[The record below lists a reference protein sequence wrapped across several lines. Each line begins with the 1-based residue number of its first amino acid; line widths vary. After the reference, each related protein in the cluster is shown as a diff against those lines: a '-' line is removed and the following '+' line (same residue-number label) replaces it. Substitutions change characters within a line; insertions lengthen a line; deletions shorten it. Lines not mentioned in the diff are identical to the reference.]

1 MQCIAQRSPVESRHC
16 PATVMRTRCSLVRS
30 PSSAFPLTVLARGT
44 EGNYMRKLSLVGV
57 AGLFL
62 FSLSACSS
70 SSETTDTTVVVETA
84 SYPVTVGDLTLESQP
99 MRIVSLSPSA
109 TEMLY
114 AIGAGAQVVA
124 VDDYSNYPAE
134 AAALGTMLSG
144 FEPNV
149 EAIAG
154 FTPDLVVI
162 AYDPSN
168 LVEQLNALS
177 IPVFIASAAVSID
190 NVYEQIE
197 QLGVLTG
204 HAAES
209 LQLSSQLQTDIEAAV
224 AGITLPAEPLS
235 YYHELDNTL
244 FSVTSNTFI
253 GQVYALFGL
262 RNIADNVEA
271 GNDYPQLSA
280 EVIVSADPDL
290 IFLADTKCCN
300 ETAETVA
307 ARDGWGLLKAVTN
320 NHIVELDDDVASRWG
335 PRVIDFVVAIRDA
348 IALVTAG

>member
-1 MQCIAQRSPVESRHC
+1 
-16 PATVMRTRCSLVRS
+16 MRTRCSLVRS
-30 PSSAFPLTVLARGT
+30 PRSAFPLTVLARGT

>member
-1 MQCIAQRSPVESRHC
+1 
-16 PATVMRTRCSLVRS
+16 
-30 PSSAFPLTVLARGT
+30 
-44 EGNYMRKLSLVGV
+44 MRKLSLVGV

-62 FSLSACSS
+62 FSLSACSG

>member
-1 MQCIAQRSPVESRHC
+1 MQCIAQRSPVEFRHC
-16 PATVMRTRCSLVRS
+16 PATVMRTLCSLVRS

-70 SSETTDTTVVVETA
+70 SSETTDTTVAVETA

-197 QLGVLTG
+197 QFGVLTG

-280 EVIVSADPDL
+280 EVIVSADPNL

>member
-1 MQCIAQRSPVESRHC
+1 
-16 PATVMRTRCSLVRS
+16 
-30 PSSAFPLTVLARGT
+30 
-44 EGNYMRKLSLVGV
+44 MRKLSLVGV

-70 SSETTDTTVVVETA
+70 SSETTDTTVAVETA

-209 LQLSSQLQTDIEAAV
+209 LQLSSQLQDNIKEDV
-224 AGITLPAEPLS
+224 AGIKMKTETMQVLKPTALQGVQS
-235 YYHELDNTL
+235 DL
-244 FSVTSNTFI
+244 FVTI
-253 GQVYALFGL
+253 GFYL
-262 RNIADNVEA
+262 
-271 GNDYPQLSA
+271 
-280 EVIVSADPDL
+280 
-290 IFLADTKCCN
+290 
-300 ETAETVA
+300 
-307 ARDGWGLLKAVTN
+307 
-320 NHIVELDDDVASRWG
+320 
-335 PRVIDFVVAIRDA
+335 
-348 IALVTAG
+348 

>member
-1 MQCIAQRSPVESRHC
+1 
-16 PATVMRTRCSLVRS
+16 
-30 PSSAFPLTVLARGT
+30 
-44 EGNYMRKLSLVGV
+44 MRKLSLVGV

-70 SSETTDTTVVVETA
+70 SSETTDTTVAVETE

-134 AAALGTMLSG
+134 AAALGTNLSG

-209 LQLSSQLQTDIEAAV
+209 LQLSSQLQADIQAAV
-224 AGITLPAEPLS
+224 AGITMPTEPLS

-244 FSVTSNTFI
+244 YSVTSNTFI

-307 ARDGWGLLKAVTN
+307 ARDGWGGLKAVTN
-320 NHIVELDDDVASRWG
+320 NRVIELDDDIPSRWG
-335 PRVIDFVVAIRDA
+335 PRLIEFVNAIRDA
-348 IALVTAG
+348 LALVSAG

>member
-1 MQCIAQRSPVESRHC
+1 
-16 PATVMRTRCSLVRS
+16 
-30 PSSAFPLTVLARGT
+30 
-44 EGNYMRKLSLVGV
+44 
-57 AGLFL
+57 
-62 FSLSACSS
+62 
-70 SSETTDTTVVVETA
+70 
-84 SYPVTVGDLTLESQP
+84 

-197 QLGVLTG
+197 QLVVLTG

-209 LQLSSQLQTDIEAAV
+209 LQLSSQLQADIQAAV
-224 AGITLPAEPLS
+224 AGITMPTEPLS

-244 FSVTSNTFI
+244 YSVTSNTFI

-307 ARDGWGLLKAVTN
+307 ARDGWGGLKAVTN
-320 NHIVELDDDVASRWG
+320 NRVIELDDDIPSRWG
-335 PRVIDFVVAIRDA
+335 PRLIEFVNAIRDA
-348 IALVTAG
+348 LALVSAG

>member
-1 MQCIAQRSPVESRHC
+1 
-16 PATVMRTRCSLVRS
+16 MRTRCSLVRS

-70 SSETTDTTVVVETA
+70 SSETTDTTVAVETA

>member
-1 MQCIAQRSPVESRHC
+1 
-16 PATVMRTRCSLVRS
+16 
-30 PSSAFPLTVLARGT
+30 
-44 EGNYMRKLSLVGV
+44 MRKLSLVGV

-320 NHIVELDDDVASRWG
+320 NHIVELDDDAASRWG